1 MAAIQKIRSKGAL
14 LIGALGL
21 ALFAFIAEEFFR
33 SIETTSAIERSQ
45 VGEAYGKKLSYQEYM
60 ELAEELDQVSK
71 FQLMLNGK
79 EPNLTGEQSEAN
91 REMVWEQF
99 IQNTM
104 IAHECEKL
112 GLSVT
117 DAEVQ
122 EALREGTAQSLQL
135 MTPVFANQQTGEF
148 DLAQLQQFLK
158 EYDKALIQAQQSNNA
173 EAVEQLQ
180 LLKDVWTYT
189 EKQLRTELLASK
201 FNLLFAMGFTSN
213 PTVAKLHFDQRST
226 QKTALVAG
234 IPYTSVDEKEITIT
248 DEELKAAYEP
258 YKEKYYMPVPSRDI
272 KYIDVAITASG
283 ADRSALMK
291 EVRSYQ
297 ALLEEGASVDSI
309 VRVSNSLVP
318 YTDLAMTKSA
328 FRKYNDVFNA
338 IETMEVGDVHPTSYT
353 RSDNTISTFK
363 LLSREQ
369 APDSILFHQIVAIAD
384 TPEATK
390 AQADSILTA
399 LQGGAS
405 FHDLALKY
413 GQRSDSIWLTS
424 KSYEAFGLNEQ
435 TCNYLSTLNS
445 IPAGKAQVISND
457 QGAVVV
463 EVLDRRAMVDKYKV
477 AVVKCELKFSTKTY
491 ETELAKLNTFL
502 AENKTLEQIE
512 ENAPKSGYT
521 LVDRP
526 GYSALSNT
534 IPSEIGGS
542 QARDCVRW
550 IFDAAKAGEISRLY
564 ECGNS
569 NDHLLVAAV
578 ASTNK
583 VGSLPWDNAT
593 VKGFLSTLLLQ
604 EKKAE
609 KLLAA
614 TKDVKGMS
622 DFLQLEGAVSDTL
635 SNQVFTGYSVLKGVN
650 VAEPSLSAVLA
661 KTEKGKTSAPI
672 AGSAAVY
679 VAKVIDSQTTP
690 EEFDNDQEQSM
701 LSQQMAQRSLREAY
715 DYLTSIAGKIKDRR
729 YEF

>member
-45 VGEAYGKKLSYQEYM
+45 VGEVYGKKLSYQEYM
-60 ELAEELDQVSK
+60 ELVEEQDQVAK
-71 FQLMLNGK
+71 FQLMLQGK
-79 EPNLTGEQSEAN
+79 EATLTNEQSEAN
-91 REMVWEQF
+91 REQVWEQF

-104 IAHECEKL
+104 IEHECEKL

-135 MTPVFANQQTGEF
+135 MAPVFANQQTHDF
-148 DLAQLQQFLK
+148 DLSQLQQFLK
-158 EYDKALIQAQQSNNA
+158 EYDKAIIQARQANNA

-180 LLKDVWTYT
+180 LLKNVWTYT
-189 EKQLRTELLASK
+189 EKQLRAELLASK

-213 PTVAKLHFDQRST
+213 PTVAKLHFDQRSA
-226 QKTALVAG
+226 QKTAVVAA
-234 IPYTSVDEKEITIT
+234 IPYTTIDEKEITIT
-248 DEELKAAYEP
+248 DQELKDAYEP

-297 ALLEEGASVDSI
+297 ALLEEGANADSI
-309 VRVSNSLVP
+309 VRVSNSIVQ
-318 YTDLAMTKSA
+318 YSDLAMSKSA
-328 FRKYNDVFNA
+328 FRHYNDVFNA

-353 RSDNTISTFK
+353 RRDNTITTFK
-363 LLSREQ
+363 LLAREQ
-369 APDSILFHQIVAIAD
+369 APDSILYRQIVAIAD
-384 TPEATK
+384 TPDARK

-405 FHDLALKY
+405 FRDLALKY
-413 GQRSDSIWLTS
+413 AQGSDSVWLTS
-424 KSYEAFGLNEQ
+424 QNYESFGLNEYS
-435 TCNYLSTLNS
+435 CNYLSTLS
-445 IPAGKAQVISND
+445 HIPAGTAQVISND
-457 QGAVVV
+457 QGAVVA

-477 AVVKCELKFSTKTY
+477 AIVKCELKFSTKTY
-491 ETELAKLNTFL
+491 ETELSKLNTFL

-521 LVDRP
+521 LIDKP

-542 QARDCVRW
+542 QAKDCVRW
-550 IFDAAKAGEISRLY
+550 IFNDAKAGEISNLY
-564 ECGNS
+564 ECGNA

-578 ASTNK
+578 VSTNE
-583 VGSLPWDNAT
+583 VGSLPWDNVT
-593 VKGFLSTLLLQ
+593 VKGFLNTLLLQ

-609 KLLAA
+609 KVLAA
-614 TKDVKGMS
+614 TKDAKSVA
-622 DFLQLEGAVSDTL
+622 DFLKQDGVVTDTL
-635 SNQVFTGYSVLKGVN
+635 SNQVFTGYPVLKGIN
-650 VAEPSLSAVLA
+650 VAEPTLSAILA
-661 KTEKGKTSAPI
+661 KTEKGKTSAPF

-679 VAKVIDSQTTP
+679 IAKVIDAQTTP
-690 EEFDNDQEQSM
+690 EEFDSNEEQSM
-701 LSQQMAQRSLREAY
+701 ISQQMAQRSLRDAY
-715 DYLTSIAGKIKDRR
+715 SYLTTRAAKVKDRR